1 MNLTREEQ
9 ETTINFDAASQTAS
23 VYTCHPGT
31 IKKMEKL
38 SNEFPE
44 VYKRVKV
51 DRWGGYWYEMPVR
64 LLRFGKP
71 ASEAQREASR
81 QNIASNASFHP
92 KQALPQG
99 IKNTSPIPDGEMVG

>member
-38 SNEFPE
+38 SNEFPK

-71 ASEAQREASR
+71 ASEARREASR
-81 QNIASNASFHP
+81 KAGLRGQFKPSFTASTLDS
-92 KQALPQG
+92 G
-99 IKNTSPIPDGEMVG
+99 TSTHPDGEMVG

>member
-9 ETTINFDAASQTAS
+9 ETTISFDASSQTAS
-23 VYTCHPGT
+23 VYTHHPST
-31 IKKMEKL
+31 IRKMEKL

-44 VYKRVKV
+44 VYKRVKI

-71 ASEAQREASR
+71 ASEARREANRKAGLHGQFKSSFA
-81 QNIASNASFHP
+81 ASTLGSDVP
-92 KQALPQG
+92 
-99 IKNTSPIPDGEMVG
+99 TIPDGERVG